1 MNKLLLCVLAAGF
14 SFSCSVKAATLRC
27 GSDLVS
33 LGDRGF
39 EIRRKC
45 GDPVYRDTVGYT
57 VGPSQR
63 LELAIE
69 EWVYG
74 PRNGMTYILRLEGN
88 RLVRIEGKR
97 LP

>member
-1 MNKLLLCVLAAGF
+1 MKKLYLLLLPGLFF
-14 SFSCSVKAATLRC
+14 SLHASAETLRC

-39 EIRRKC
+39 EIKRKC
-45 GDPVYRDTVGYT
+45 GEPVYRDTVGYT
-57 VGPSQR
+57 VGPHQR
-63 LELAIE
+63 LELVIE

-88 RLVRIEGKR
+88 RLVRIESR
-97 LP
+97 R

>member
-1 MNKLLLCVLAAGF
+1 MSKLLICVLATGF
-14 SFSCSVKAATLRC
+14 FFSCSAKAATLRC

-39 EIRRKC
+39 EIKRKC
-45 GDPVYRDTVGYT
+45 GEPAYRDTVGYT
-57 VGPSQR
+57 VGPNQR
-63 LELAIE
+63 LELAVE

-88 RLVRIEGKR
+88 RLVHIEGKR